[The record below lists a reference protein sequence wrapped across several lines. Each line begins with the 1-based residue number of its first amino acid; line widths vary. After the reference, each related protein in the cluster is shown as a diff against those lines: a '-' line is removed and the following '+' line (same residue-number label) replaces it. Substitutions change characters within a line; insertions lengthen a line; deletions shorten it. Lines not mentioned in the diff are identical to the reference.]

1 MSKVTTRLSNQDII
15 STVRQ
20 QYENKQRSKLP
31 SVVVELP
38 SKGVIYPKSS
48 PLHAGTVEMRYMTA
62 YDEDILTNASY
73 LSQGILFD
81 KLLESIIVSETP
93 IQDIAPLDRDALI
106 VHARILSYGKD
117 YDVTVTDPQTK
128 KSYDRV
134 IDLSKIKHKELKLTP
149 DANGEF
155 EYQVSESVTIK
166 FRYNIKLKENSTISE
181 ILASII
187 TQVGSS
193 RKPEDID
200 NFIRYEFLAGAA
212 KRFRTYYI
220 DNAPGL
226 DYTYEFEGDDG
237 GTFNTG
243 FQITA
248 DIFWT

>member
-48 PLHAGTVEMRYMTA
+48 PLHTGTVEMRYMTA

-117 YDVTVTDPQTK
+117 YDVTVTDPATK

-134 IDLSKIKHKELKLTP
+134 IDLIKHKKLKLTP

-155 EYQVSESVTIK
+155 DYQLSESVAIK

-181 ILASII
+181 ILSSII

-193 RKPEDID
+193 RKSEDID

-212 KRFRTYYI
+212 KQFRTYYVE
-220 DNAPGL
+220 NAPGL
-226 DYTYEFEGDDG
+226 DYTYEFEGEAG
-237 GTFNTG
+237 GTFTSG